1 MPDHFDSE
9 KVSKGA
15 FIAFYP
21 KTDKPKIIEFQLN
34 PESIRRSLQPQTTG
48 VEGTKANNTREAI
61 SFVLY
66 MDSHLGDDYFQSTN
80 DEKSKGVLPYLSAL
94 ELLLSNAGSNSAPS
108 PVSRSRGLFSRFNRE
123 PINVERPVSRKETPL
138 IALMLGESR
147 TIPVRIRSLQ
157 ITEQAFDK
165 RLQPIR
171 ASVKVNLD
179 VLTESESHSD
189 PELEKL
195 VRGYQRFKNTVAH
208 NR

>member
-1 MPDHFDSE
+1 MPDHFNSV

-15 FIAFYP
+15 FIAIYT

-34 PESIRRSLQPQTTG
+34 PESIKRSLQPKTTG
-48 VEGTKANNTREAI
+48 AKGTEANNTREAI

-66 MDSHLGDDYFQSTN
+66 MDSHLGDDYFQSNN
-80 DEKSKGVLPYLSAL
+80 DDKSKGVLPYLSAL
-94 ELLLSNAGSNSAPS
+94 ELLLPNAGSNSAPA
-108 PVSRSRGLFSRFNRE
+108 PVSRGRGLFSRFTRE
-123 PINVERPVSRKETPL
+123 PINVGRPVRSNEAPY

-147 TIPVRIRSLQ
+147 TIPVRIKSLQ

-171 ASVKVNLD
+171 ASVKINLD
-179 VLTESESHSD
+179 VLTESESHSH

-195 VRGYQRFKNTVAH
+195 FRGYQHFKNTVAQYK
-208 NR
+208 